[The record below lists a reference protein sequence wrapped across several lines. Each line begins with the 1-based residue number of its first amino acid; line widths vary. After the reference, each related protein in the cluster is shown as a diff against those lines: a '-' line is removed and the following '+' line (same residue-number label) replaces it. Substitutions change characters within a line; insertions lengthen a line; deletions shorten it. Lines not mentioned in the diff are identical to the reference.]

1 MLKNIYG
8 IYDRKAKYYCHL
20 YFSPELPESEAA
32 NFIRTL
38 KYSRKAGLSDEKVSM
53 IVLYPEDFELHILG
67 NIDESTGSIFSDE
80 SIIALGS
87 DAVEI
92 TDNEGD

>member
-8 IYDRKAKYYCHL
+8 IYDRKAQYYCHL
-20 YFSPELPESEAA
+20 YLSCELPESEAA

-38 KYSRKAGLSDEKVSM
+38 KYARKAGLSDENVSM
-53 IVLYPEDFELHILG
+53 IVLYSEDFELHILG
-67 NIDESTGSIFSDE
+67 NIDESTGSIFCDE
-80 SIIALGS
+80 SVIALGS

-92 TDNEGD
+92 AENEGE